1 MSSFAGTFR
10 SEAAAVRQALDKSLA
25 IIEFDPAGNIL
36 NANENFCSVMGY
48 RQSELVGK
56 HHSMFVEP
64 DYVQSSEY
72 RGFWQKLARGEF
84 DAREYVRFGKGGKEV
99 WIQASYNPVRGITG
113 KVTKIVKVA
122 SDVTAEKLRNAEFE
136 AKIQAISRAQAII
149 EFKPNGEIITAN
161 ENFLGTVGY
170 SLDEILGKH
179 HRMFVDPV
187 HATSGEYAE
196 FWQRLNSGEFV
207 EAQFRRV
214 GKGGKEIWLQASY
227 NPIFDRHHR
236 VVKVVK
242 FATDITK
249 RNFAVGEIGKGLSAL
264 ANGDVTHRIAVAF
277 DPAFDK
283 LRMDFNVAADKLHEA
298 IAAIASA
305 TAELRTGSDGIAWAT
320 DDLSLRT
327 EQQSTN
333 LEETATALNQIT
345 ETVRRSADGA
355 KMANIAASAARGE
368 AIRSGEVM
376 KDAVSAMSD
385 IAESSG
391 KITQIIGVIDEIA
404 FQINLLA
411 LNAGVEAARA
421 GDAGRGFAIVAQ
433 EVRALAQRSA
443 GAAKEI
449 KTLIASSSDQVQ
461 RGVSLV
467 GDTELALTGMVDKV
481 TEIDALITDITHSA
495 KEQAAGVDAVNSAVR
510 KMEQITQKNAT
521 MVQEATA
528 AAAALK
534 SKSIELGHLVTM
546 FAVDPAAGTGRPQG
560 KRAQM
565 RPAA

>member
-1 MSSFAGTFR
+1 
-10 SEAAAVRQALDKSLA
+10 
-25 IIEFDPAGNIL
+25 
-36 NANENFCSVMGY
+36 
-48 RQSELVGK
+48 
-56 HHSMFVEP
+56 
-64 DYVQSSEY
+64 
-72 RGFWQKLARGEF
+72 
-84 DAREYVRFGKGGKEV
+84 
-99 WIQASYNPVRGITG
+99 
-113 KVTKIVKVA
+113 
-122 SDVTAEKLRNAEFE
+122 
-136 AKIQAISRAQAII
+136 
-149 EFKPNGEIITAN
+149 
-161 ENFLGTVGY
+161 
-170 SLDEILGKH
+170 
-179 HRMFVDPV
+179 MFVDPV